1 MDLCVYAI
9 SKFYQSGG
17 AVGGREWAGVNWQ
30 NWQNLAIFRLRHIVQ
45 NPDKI
50 YHKFV
55 QFAVDFLAGIWYT
68 YTILERVNNIFKG
81 DFQ

>member
-1 MDLCVYAI
+1 MQLVNFTSVVVRSVVSVARD
-9 SKFYQSGG
+9 
-17 AVGGREWAGVNWQ
+17 WAGGNWQ
-30 NWQNLAIFRLRHIVQ
+30 NWQNLAIFRLRHIAQ

-50 YHKFV
+50 YYKFV
-55 QFAVDFLAGIWYT
+55 HFAVDFWAGIWYT